1 MSVPVGPA
9 RGRFVS
15 AMFGRIARRYDL
27 MNTLMTFGLDRG
39 WRHAAVRAAT
49 PPLDGLALDVGTG
62 TARLA
67 LQLAEAMPTGY
78 LVGADFSQPMLR
90 AGQKWLRHRQTG
102 NQVGL
107 IAADAASL
115 PFRTDTFDCVV
126 SAFTVRNLVDV
137 ELGFREQ
144 RRVVRPGGR
153 VVCLELTNPRTPLF
167 GGLFR
172 AYFRRVVPLVG
183 GLVAGDREA
192 YTYLPEAVAHFLEP
206 RALAAAMESAGL
218 ANVTYRSLGL
228 GTVSL
233 HVGTKPRSV

>member
-1 MSVPVGPA
+1 
-9 RGRFVS
+9 
-15 AMFGRIARRYDL
+15 
-27 MNTLMTFGLDRG
+27 
-39 WRHAAVRAAT
+39 
-49 PPLDGLALDVGTG
+49 
-62 TARLA
+62 
-67 LQLAEAMPTGY
+67 
-78 LVGADFSQPMLR
+78 
-90 AGQKWLRHRQTG
+90 
-102 NQVGL
+102 
-107 IAADAASL
+107 
-115 PFRTDTFDCVV
+115 FDCVV

-192 YTYLPEAVAHFLEP
+192 YTYLPESVAHFLEP

-233 HVGTKPRSV
+233 HVGTKPRSVQPAAMIVSTAIVAAMSPYPAP